1 MLTSRERFVLPKAK
15 AVKNPI
21 HYNLRGQI
29 NMNEN
34 MSVVTYG
41 KNQLDLV
48 NSGLDGV
55 SAVLRGGSEGEKASL
70 LFCLERF
77 FDPYFNSKLPYED
90 ELAVLLQDML
100 FENNSDSIVEDIVQ
114 LLWYYSKPLNILK
127 DNFND
132 LPENVRLEITN
143 RDLFEFRE

>member
-1 MLTSRERFVLPKAK
+1 M
-15 AVKNPI
+15 I
-21 HYNLRGQI
+21 
-29 NMNEN
+29 EN
-34 MSVVTYG
+34 KSVVTYG
-41 KNQLDLV
+41 KSQLDLV

-55 SAVLRGGSEGEKASL
+55 SSILRGGSEEEKSSL

-77 FDPYFNSKLPYED
+77 FDPYFKSKLPYED
-90 ELAVLLQDML
+90 ELAVLLQELL

-127 DNFND
+127 ENFSD
-132 LPENVRLEITN
+132 LPENARREITE